1 LSAPA
6 NAPNLGSQ
14 GQTTVWTYLAGP
26 ILAFLPARL
35 RAAYFG
41 GIRVNWSR
49 ATVFSGI
56 IESFLALVALIV
68 WYSIFVTR
76 AGPAI
81 GAYIPW
87 PYAGPMGL
95 LSMYMH
101 PLTWLICYF
110 GVEGTVRTMSG
121 LATHEVPGTLPLVL
135 LDRAIR
141 YAKTGEWRLKPR
153 LVEDEVTR
161 GEGNW
166 DLKIASRNP
175 KAHWKYPLTIR
186 YQDEFFR
193 VLGEERVAVGGRPHI
208 YLLRRLPSNEIIRG
222 LEDYDPHA
230 AFVEDSPPGFFA
242 TVCGEMRK
250 KFAK

>member
-1 LSAPA
+1 ME
-6 NAPNLGSQ
+6 SQ

-35 RAAYFG
+35 RATYLG
-41 GIRVNWSR
+41 NIRVNWSR

-56 IESFLALVALIV
+56 IESFLSLVALIA
-68 WYSIFVTR
+68 WYSIFITR

-81 GAYIPW
+81 GRSMPW
-87 PYAGPMGL
+87 PYAGIMGL

-110 GVEGTVRTMSG
+110 GVEGAVRAMSG
-121 LATHEVPGTLPLVL
+121 VATHETPGTLPLVL

-141 YAKTGEWRLKPR
+141 YAKTGEWRVKPS
-153 LVEDEVTR
+153 LAEDEVTR
-161 GEGNW
+161 GGGIW
-166 DLKIASRNP
+166 DLKIASCNP
-175 KAHWKYPLTIR
+175 KTHWKYPLTIR
-186 YQDEFFR
+186 HSGEFFQ
-193 VLGEERVAVGGRPHI
+193 VQGEEHAATGGRPHI

-230 AFVEDSPPGFFA
+230 AFVEDNPPGFFA
-242 TVCGEMRK
+242 TVYGKMRK

>member
-1 LSAPA
+1 M
-6 NAPNLGSQ
+6 
-14 GQTTVWTYLAGP
+14 WTYLAGP

-35 RAAYFG
+35 RAAYLG
-41 GIRVNWSR
+41 DIQVNWSR
-49 ATVFSGI
+49 ATVVSGI
-56 IESFLALVALIV
+56 IESFLSLVALIG
-68 WYSIFVTR
+68 WYSIFITR
-76 AGPAI
+76 TGPAI
-81 GAYIPW
+81 GRSIPW

-95 LSMYMH
+95 LSMYAH

-110 GVEGTVRTMSG
+110 GVEGAVRAMSG
-121 LATHEVPGTLPLVL
+121 LATHETPGTLPLVL

-141 YAKTGEWRLKPR
+141 YAKTGEWRVNPSLA
-153 LVEDEVTR
+153 EDEVTR
-161 GEGNW
+161 GGGIW

-186 YQDEFFR
+186 YSGEFFQ
-193 VLGEERVAVGGRPHI
+193 VQGEEHAAAGGRAHI

-230 AFVEDSPPGFFA
+230 VVEANPPGFFA
-242 TVCGEMRK
+242 TVYGEMRK

>member
-1 LSAPA
+1 M
-6 NAPNLGSQ
+6 
-14 GQTTVWTYLAGP
+14 WTYLAGP

-35 RAAYFG
+35 RAAYCG
-41 GIRVNWSR
+41 DIRVNWSR

-81 GAYIPW
+81 NAYIPE

-95 LSMYMH
+95 LSLYAH

-110 GVEGTVRTMSG
+110 GAEGAVRAMSG
-121 LATHEVPGTLPLVL
+121 VATHEVPGTLPLVL

-141 YAKTGEWRLKPR
+141 YAQTGEWRAKPR
-153 LVEDEVTR
+153 LAEDEVTR
-161 GEGNW
+161 SDATW

-186 YQDEFFR
+186 YGGDFFQ
-193 VLGEERVAVGGRPHI
+193 VQGEEHAVTGGRPHI

-222 LEDYDPHA
+222 LDDYDPHA
-230 AFVEDSPPGFFA
+230 ALVEDNPPGFFA
-242 TVCGEMRK
+242 TVYGEMRK
-250 KFAK
+250 KFAR

>member
-1 LSAPA
+1 M
-6 NAPNLGSQ
+6 
-14 GQTTVWTYLAGP
+14 WTYLAGP

-35 RAAYFG
+35 RATYCG
-41 GIRVNWSR
+41 DIRVDWSR
-49 ATVFSGI
+49 ATVFSGV

-68 WYSIFVTR
+68 WYSVFVTR

-81 GAYIPW
+81 SAHIPW
-87 PYAGPMGL
+87 PFAGPMGL

-110 GVEGTVRTMSG
+110 GAEGAVRAISG

-141 YAKTGEWRLKPR
+141 YAKTGEWRAKSNLA
-153 LVEDEVTR
+153 EDEVTR
-161 GEGNW
+161 DEGNW
-166 DLKIASRNP
+166 DLKIASCEP

-186 YQDEFFR
+186 YSGEFFQ
-193 VLGEERVAVGGRPHI
+193 VQGEEHVATGGRPHI
-208 YLLRRLPSNEIIRG
+208 YLLRRLPTNEIIRG
-222 LEDYDPHA
+222 LEDYEPHS
-230 AFVEDSPPGFFA
+230 AFVQDNPPGFFA
-242 TVCGEMRK
+242 TVYGEMRK

>member
-1 LSAPA
+1 M
-6 NAPNLGSQ
+6 
-14 GQTTVWTYLAGP
+14 WTYLAGP

-35 RAAYFG
+35 RAAYLG
-41 GIRVNWSR
+41 DIRVNWSR
-49 ATVFSGI
+49 ATVVSGI
-56 IESFLALVALIV
+56 IESLLALVALIE
-68 WYSIFVTR
+68 WYSIFITR
-76 AGPAI
+76 TGPAI
-81 GAYIPW
+81 GASIPW

-95 LSMYMH
+95 LSLYMH

-110 GVEGTVRTMSG
+110 GVEGAVRAMSG

-141 YAKTGEWRLKPR
+141 YAKTGEWRVNPSLA
-153 LVEDEVTR
+153 EDEVTR
-161 GEGNW
+161 GGGIW

-186 YQDEFFR
+186 YSGEFFQ
-193 VLGEERVAVGGRPHI
+193 VQGEEHAAAGGRAHI

-230 AFVEDSPPGFFA
+230 VVEDNPPRFFA
-242 TVCGEMRK
+242 TVYGEMRK

>member
-1 LSAPA
+1 M
-6 NAPNLGSQ
+6 
-14 GQTTVWTYLAGP
+14 WTYLAGP

-35 RAAYFG
+35 RAAYLG
-41 GIRVNWSR
+41 DIQVNWSR

-56 IESFLALVALIV
+56 IESFLSLVALIG
-68 WYSIFVTR
+68 WYSIFITR
-76 AGPAI
+76 TGPAI
-81 GAYIPW
+81 GASIPW

-110 GVEGTVRTMSG
+110 GVEGAVRAMSG

-135 LDRAIR
+135 FDRAVQ
-141 YAKTGEWRLKPR
+141 YAKTGEWHVKPG
-153 LVEDEVTR
+153 LMEDEVIR
-161 GEGNW
+161 GEGTW
-166 DLKIASRNP
+166 DLKIASCNP

-186 YQDEFFR
+186 YGGEFFP
-193 VLGEERVAVGGRPHI
+193 VHGEEHVATGGRPHI
-208 YLLRRLPSNEIIRG
+208 YVLRRLPSNEIIRG

-230 AFVEDSPPGFFA
+230 AFVEDNPPGFFA
-242 TVCGEMRK
+242 TVYGEMRK

>member
-1 LSAPA
+1 M
-6 NAPNLGSQ
+6 
-14 GQTTVWTYLAGP
+14 WTYLAGP

-35 RAAYFG
+35 RAAYLG
-41 GIRVNWSR
+41 DIQVNWSR

-56 IESFLALVALIV
+56 IESLLALGALIV

-76 AGPAI
+76 AGQAI
-81 GAYIPW
+81 GASIPW

-110 GVEGTVRTMSG
+110 GAEGVVRTMSG

-141 YAKTGEWRLKPR
+141 YARTGEWRAKPR

-161 GEGNW
+161 GEGIW

-186 YQDEFFR
+186 YGGEFFQ
-193 VLGEERVAVGGRPHI
+193 VEGEEHVVVAGRPHI
-208 YLLRRLPSNEIIRG
+208 YFLQRLPSNEIIRG

-230 AFVEDSPPGFFA
+230 AFLEDDPPGFFA
-242 TVCGEMRK
+242 TVYAEMRK

>member
-1 LSAPA
+1 M
-6 NAPNLGSQ
+6 
-14 GQTTVWTYLAGP
+14 WTYLAGP
-26 ILAFLPARL
+26 ILAFLPARW
-35 RAAYFG
+35 RAAYWG
-41 GIRVNWSR
+41 DIQVNWSR

-56 IESFLALVALIV
+56 IESLLALAALIA

-76 AGPAI
+76 TGPAI
-81 GAYIPW
+81 GRSIPW

-95 LSMYMH
+95 LSVSMH

-110 GVEGTVRTMSG
+110 GVEGAVRAMSG

-141 YAKTGEWRLKPR
+141 YGKTGEWRVNPN
-153 LVEDEVTR
+153 LVEDEVTQ
-161 GEGNW
+161 GDGTW

-186 YQDEFFR
+186 YGGEFFQ
-193 VLGEERVAVGGRPHI
+193 VHGEEHAAAGGRRHI

-222 LEDYDPHA
+222 LEDYDTRA
-230 AFVEDSPPGFFA
+230 ASVEDNPPGFFA
-242 TVCGEMRK
+242 TVYGEMRK
-250 KFAK
+250 KLAK